1 MSQEY
6 TRIMQVH
13 PVYERNRVRW
23 QFLLNSY
30 MGGEMYRH
38 ANYLTRYNSESEND
52 YQMRLESTPIDNH
65 CRSVIQIY
73 NAFLFREEPDRDWG
87 SLVTDPSLE
96 DFLAD
101 ADLEGRSFNGF
112 MKDAATYAS
121 VFGQA
126 WIIVSKPATQ
136 VRTRAEEL
144 GQNIRPYV
152 SLISPLSVLDWSWAR
167 AANGVYYLEYL
178 KIAEDNDDG
187 ATTTIKE
194 WTEETITS
202 TVVNNT
208 RRESATTSTVEP
220 NELGRI
226 PAVLLYAQRGPTRG
240 QGISDIEDIATAQR
254 TIYNLNSEVEQGIRL
269 SVHPS
274 LVKTVGTEAIA
285 GAGAIV
291 QIEDNMD
298 PGLKPYLLET
308 SGSSIDSIHKSI
320 QEQIAAIDR
329 MANLGS
335 ARAQEVSTL
344 SGVAMETEFAMLNA
358 RLADK
363 ADNLEVCEEQIW
375 SLWARYQGGVW
386 DGEVEY
392 PDSFNIRDEE
402 RELRQLNVAKNAAT
416 DPMVLRV
423 IDYQLL
429 EALGKEPE
437 KVLVNSLA
445 QPTDAKMRQLDL
457 IKQVQATVQ
466 VETGNETLDM
476 VLGSMAIDTVVQNDT
491 LREQIGNEYAGD
503 PVDQM
508 AIEQAQQSE
517 SVSARV
523 WTRTYPDGEPVSDL
537 LPAAYVPA
545 NTAGVPEGQ
554 NCGNCEYWDDITGN
568 CSKFDA
574 PVRATYWCRKWDDSI
589 ED

>member
-13 PVYERNRVRW
+13 PLYESNRLRW

-30 MGGEMYRH
+30 MGGERYRT
-38 ANYLTRYNSESEND
+38 ANYLTRYITETETD
-52 YQMRLESTPIDNH
+52 YQMRLDTTPIDNH

-73 NAFLFREEPDRDWG
+73 NAFLFREEPDREFG
-87 SLVTDPSLE
+87 SLISDPSLE
-96 DFLAD
+96 AFLAD

-112 MKDAATYAS
+112 MKDAATYAA
-121 VFGQA
+121 VFGHS
-126 WIIVSKPATQ
+126 WVLVSKPATQ

-144 GQNIRPYV
+144 GQSIRPYV
-152 SLISPLSVLDWSWAR
+152 SLVSPLAVLDWSWKR
-167 AANGVYYLEYL
+167 APNGVYYLEYL

-187 ATTTIKE
+187 RTTTIRE
-194 WTEETITS
+194 WTEDSITTS
-202 TVVNNT
+202 VVDNLQ
-208 RRESATTSTVEP
+208 RESTTTTTVEP

-226 PAVLLYAQRGPTRG
+226 PAVLLYAQRGPQRG

-254 TIYNLNSEVEQGIRL
+254 TIYNFNSEVEQGIRL

-274 LVKTVGTEAIA
+274 LVKTTGTEATA

-291 QIEDNMD
+291 QMEDNMD

-308 SGSSIDSIHKSI
+308 SGDSIDSIHKSI
-320 QEQIAAIDR
+320 QQQVAAIDR

-363 ADNLEVCEEQIW
+363 ADNLEVCEENIW
-375 SLWARYQGGVW
+375 ALWAQYQGRVW
-386 DGEVEY
+386 DGEIDY

-402 RELRQLNVAKNAAT
+402 REIRQLNVIKNTAT
-416 DPMVLRV
+416 DPKVLQV
-423 IDYQLL
+423 VDYELL
-429 EALGKEPE
+429 EMLGKEPE
-437 KVLVNSLA
+437 KVLTYTA
-445 QPTDAKMRQLDL
+445 
-457 IKQVQATVQ
+457 
-466 VETGNETLDM
+466 ET
-476 VLGSMAIDTVVQNDT
+476 
-491 LREQIGNEYAGD
+491 
-503 PVDQM
+503 P
-508 AIEQAQQSE
+508 IEG
-517 SVSARV
+517 
-523 WTRTYPDGEPVSDL
+523 RTYEDGEPIDTN

-545 NTAGVPEGQ
+545 GSEGVPEGQ
-554 NCGNCEYWDDITGN
+554 NCGNCEYWDDITGV
-568 CSKFDA
+568 CAKFDA